1 MKEVTPEDFGAQL
14 KEIRERHGYSL
25 RQVARQSRI
34 DGKPEISPSYWSL
47 IERGKRN
54 IPKLGTL
61 KRIAKGLRVPENDI
75 LNIAGITDLNN
86 TSVTYTIDPKSIDD
100 TPINTYTTGPKT
112 APIYGTIK
120 AGPGGFAY
128 EDHEGDMIVGGSHA
142 LSDHNFIWLRVSGD
156 SMIGDGIQS
165 GDLALIDTDAETECA
180 GEILA
185 VLYDGVLAT
194 LKHVTKSVGSIV
206 LSASNSKY
214 QPIILSGSDLETF
227 RIVGKAVSIQ
237 RDI

>member
-1 MKEVTPEDFGAQL
+1 MNQPEFGQKIKA
-14 KEIRERHGYSL
+14 IRESKHFSV
-25 RQVARQSRI
+25 RQTALQAGMSA
-34 DGKPEISPSYWSL
+34 SYLSQ
-47 IERGKRN
+47 IENG
-54 IPKLGTL
+54 IHSVPTPKTL
-61 KRIAKGLRVPENDI
+61 KKIAQGLRVPDQQI
-75 LNIAGITDLNN
+75 FSYAGLADLNN